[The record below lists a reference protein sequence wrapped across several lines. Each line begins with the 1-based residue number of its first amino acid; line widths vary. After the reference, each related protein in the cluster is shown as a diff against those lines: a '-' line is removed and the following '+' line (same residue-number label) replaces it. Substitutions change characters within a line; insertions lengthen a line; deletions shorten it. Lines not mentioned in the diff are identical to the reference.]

1 MLELAVI
8 ADDLTGALDAAG
20 PFAMRGLATAVAV
33 TPASLDKAIASGA
46 RIVGVSTGSRD
57 LSATRAREVVSEVMT
72 ALPRDL
78 RIFKK
83 VDSRLKGNI
92 EAELDAIPHR
102 RSLVVPAI
110 PVLGRWVSEGRV
122 CGFGVPEPIGIRPRL
137 GHHADAAHIPTVISQ
152 ADIDAVLSAEFDL
165 LVGARGLA
173 EAIARSMSGAMP
185 EPTPFSYSRAYCVI
199 GSIDPIT
206 LAQLDALRAQAP
218 DAAYIA
224 APDGKAS
231 GRMPR
236 TAPLTIIQAVV
247 GSGLAGAEAVA
258 AGLAD
263 ALVRLAPP
271 LGSLLVISGG
281 ATAQV
286 VLNRLGVDVLEVLGE
301 AMPGLPI
308 SRGGGLTV
316 VTKSGGFGD
325 KDALRRLFS
334 PILSR
339 QERIA

>member
-1 MLELAVI
+1 MLELVVI

-33 TPASLDKAIASGA
+33 TPAALGKAIASGA
-46 RIVGVSTGSRD
+46 RIVGISTDSRD
-57 LSATRAREVVSEVMT
+57 LSASRAREVVGEVMA
-72 ALPRDL
+72 ALPHGL

-110 PVLGRWVSEGRV
+110 PVLGRWVSDGRV
-122 CGFGVPEPIGIRPRL
+122 RGFGVAEPIDIRRRL
-137 GHHADAAHIPTVISQ
+137 GHHAEAAQIPAVSSQ
-152 ADIDAVLSAEFDL
+152 ADIDTALAAEFDL

-173 EAIARSMSGAMP
+173 EAIARSLSEAMP
-185 EPTPFSYSRAYCVI
+185 EPAPLSYAGAFCVI

-206 LAQLDALRAQAP
+206 LAQLDALRAQAT

-231 GRMPR
+231 ESLPR
-236 TAPLTIIQAVV
+236 TAPLTIIQAVAGV
-247 GSGLAGAEAVA
+247 GSAGSEAVA

-263 ALVRLAPP
+263 TLVRLAPP
-271 LGSLLVISGG
+271 PGSLLVISGG
-281 ATAQV
+281 ATAQI
-286 VLNRLGVDVLEVLGE
+286 VLNRLGIDVLEVLGE

-325 KDALRRLFS
+325 KDTLRRLFS